1 MKSEI
6 FGFPSD
12 VVTDTPLIRWVGKTT
27 AWVVNHKGLK
37 ECDNSSV
44 LINTKLGNVLIQGAD
59 LYIKEINAECLRIEG
74 RIASI
79 SYV

>member
-1 MKSEI
+1 VKSEI

-12 VVTDTPLIRWVGKTT
+12 VITDTPSIRWVGKNT
-27 AWVVNHKGLK
+27 AWVINHKGLK
-37 ECDNSSV
+37 ECDTNSV
-44 LINTKLGNVLIQGAD
+44 LINTKLGIVLIQGAE